1 PVLFGVVGSIAGL
14 TVTNTAIAFLHG
26 FVTGVLG
33 AAIRLGSLGHLQAQ
47 QILLE
52 LATDIETAYNSASSM
67 KLDEMWSCI
76 PTIDI
81 AQMRHSKLNSK
92 LFAN

>member
-1 PVLFGVVGSIAGL
+1 DLNQ
-14 TVTNTAIAFLHG
+14 TDTALAFLHG

-47 QILLE
+47 QILLDLSAE
-52 LATDIETAYNSASSM
+52 METAYQTASTM
-67 KLDEMWSCI
+67 NLAAMWSCT

-81 AQMRHSKLNSK
+81 AQMRHSRLNSR
-92 LFAN
+92 LFAS